1 MAYEIANSVL
11 KITLVA
17 AADLRAKKYQ
27 FVKLDSA
34 GKAAAVSGLTDK
46 PIGILQNEPN
56 TGEECEVLVIGGSK
70 LVAGV
75 GGLTEGAAVKT
86 SATGLGIALTVGTDT
101 SHYLVGQSLTEVVET
116 GYATVVINCASAGR
130 GA

>member
-1 MAYEIANSVL
+1 MAYEIANYVL

-17 AADLRAKKYQ
+17 AADLSALKYN

-34 GKAAAVSGLTDK
+34 GKAAAITGLTDK
-46 PIGILQNEPN
+46 PIGILQNAPVA
-56 TGEECEVLVIGGSK
+56 GEEAEVLVMGGSK
-70 LVAGV
+70 LVVGS

-86 SATGLGIALTVGTDT
+86 SAAGLGIALTVGTDT
-101 SHYLVGQSLTEVVET
+101 THYLVGQSLTEAAASA
-116 GYATVVINCASAGR
+116 YATVVINCANAAR